1 MLVVLDT
8 NILIAFSITNRPPIT
23 HLRDAWLT
31 GELDIAVTE
40 TLIEEYTRVTLY
52 KHLAKYFR
60 GTERQE
66 RVSELY
72 DFGVLIEIAEPYP
85 KAPDPDD
92 RYLFAMLEHP
102 LVVALV
108 TGDKALLGLGS
119 FGGKPILSPAAFVQR
134 VLDARG

>member
-23 HLRDAWLT
+23 HIRDAWLT
-31 GELDIAVTE
+31 GKLDIAVTE
-40 TLIEEYTRVTLY
+40 TLIEEYTRVTGY
-52 KHLAKYFR
+52 KHLARYFE
-60 GTERQE
+60 GAERQE
-66 RVSELY
+66 RISELY

-85 KAPDPDD
+85 DAPDLDD

-108 TGDKALLGLGS
+108 TGDKALLGLES
-119 FGGKPILSPAAFVQR
+119 FGGKPILGPAAFVQR
-134 VLDARG
+134 VLNAQG